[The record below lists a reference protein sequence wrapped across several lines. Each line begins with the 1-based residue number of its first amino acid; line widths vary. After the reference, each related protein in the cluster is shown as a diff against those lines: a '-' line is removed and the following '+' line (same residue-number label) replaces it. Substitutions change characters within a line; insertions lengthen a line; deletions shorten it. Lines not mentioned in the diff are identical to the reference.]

1 MADTL
6 VGVLLGFIV
15 LNLGIVVTRT
25 VGLALPVLRLLTQQ
39 DGEVMSLVETELIVG
54 IDVGIEIMYLG
65 LCILSIGLTIVWHY
79 IVSTIGIHLVIG
91 NDAFVNQHVANLAG
105 RQMIWQWVEASVV
118 WVPLQ
123 SWSC

>member
-25 VGLALPVLRLLTQQ
+25 VGLTLPVLRLLTQQ

-65 LCILSIGLTIVWHY
+65 LSILSIGLTIVWHY
-79 IVSTIGIHLVIG
+79 IVTAIGIDLVIG
-91 NDAFVNQHVANLAG
+91 NDTFVNQHVTNLA
-105 RQMIWQWVEASVV
+105 
-118 WVPLQ
+118 
-123 SWSC
+123 